1 MKGSGRFSLG
11 VCHADDGQG
20 NTDLSLLAR
29 PLLNS
34 VEKDRT
40 VWHDDR
46 VAKELKF
53 LTVKSHPIL
62 LGEA

>member
-1 MKGSGRFSLG
+1 MKGSGRLSLR
-11 VCHADDGQG
+11 VCHAHDGQG

-53 LTVKSHPIL
+53 LTVKSHLIL